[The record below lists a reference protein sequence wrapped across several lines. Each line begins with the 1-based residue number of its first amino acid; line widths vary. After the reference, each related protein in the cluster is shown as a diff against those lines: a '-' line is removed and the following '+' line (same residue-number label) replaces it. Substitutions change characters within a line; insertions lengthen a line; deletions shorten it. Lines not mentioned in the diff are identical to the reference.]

1 MAAES
6 LIADAFEVDLTRP
19 LGGAGGGL
27 PAFAVIDRRD
37 GRLGLMAVQCRRGA
51 PPRAAIIGQ
60 LLTAPIGG
68 VLSAIA
74 QGPARNSN
82 GVESW
87 FVICQAPPGAALA
100 TGADQAP
107 RAWGEQELLE
117 YLLRPAAHAL
127 ERMRER
133 NITHRAIRPDNIF
146 RAGPTDL
153 AVLGCAW
160 AGAAGEMQPALYE
173 PPYAAMCVPA
183 GRGDGSVADDVY
195 ALGVVLVVLASGR
208 VPMLGMSASE
218 IIGRKLDQGS
228 FAALAAEER
237 LPPMVADLARGML
250 AEDPEHRPRP
260 GMRVDPAGA
269 RARRVASRPPRRAQR
284 PIEIG
289 TEAAWTARTLAFAI
303 ATNSDA
309 GVRALRAGAVDRWIR
324 RSLGDGM
331 LAARLEEVARL
342 RGAQGDFEDPS
353 DDALL
358 VARAVAILDPLAP
371 LCWGSVAFW
380 PDGLGQMFAEDEP
393 AGAVAIEVL
402 GDIVETEA
410 IGVWA
415 GVRQERCDPA
425 PLRGDAHRHRA
436 ILRQRGWGGGIDRLR
451 YMLNPLLACRSPLT
465 EGSLVV
471 RIADVLPALDR
482 KSARREGR
490 DDGPID
496 RDLAAFLAARGE
508 VRIDAELSAL
518 SDPRRQAGRDLTILR
533 LLAAVQT
540 QTRGAPVPGLA
551 AWLGERVAPALA
563 LFQSRSHR
571 RQREAA
577 LSDLVRS
584 GRLSALVGVLD
595 DPEAQADDRRG
606 HAAALARVAQIDRQL
621 AMIAANG
628 PARVAMA
635 RRIGQECVGG
645 VGALGLIMAILFV
658 LLG

>member
-1 MAAES
+1 MAAET

-19 LGGAGGGL
+19 LIGAGGGL

-37 GRLGLMAVQCRRGA
+37 GRGGLMAVQCRRGA
-51 PPRAAIIGQ
+51 PPRATILGQ
-60 LLTAPIGG
+60 LLTAPIAG

-74 QGPARNSN
+74 HGPARNSN
-82 GVESW
+82 GADSW
-87 FVICQAPPGAALA
+87 FVICQAPAGAALV
-100 TGADQAP
+100 TGADQGL

-127 ERMRER
+127 EQMRER
-133 NITHRAIRPDNIF
+133 TITHRAIRPDNIF

-173 PPYAAMCVPA
+173 PPYAAMCLPS

-195 ALGVVLVVLASGR
+195 ALGVVLVVLAAGR
-208 VPMLGMSASE
+208 VPMLGMSATE
-218 IIGRKLDQGS
+218 IIGRKLEQGS
-228 FAALAAEER
+228 FAALAAEAR
-237 LPPMVADLARGML
+237 LPPMIADLARGML
-250 AEDPEHRPRP
+250 AEDPEHRPQP
-260 GMRVDPAGA
+260 AMLADPAGA
-269 RARRVASRPPRRAQR
+269 RSRRVASRPPRRAQR

-289 TEAAWTARTLAFAI
+289 AETAWTARTLAFGI

-309 GVRALRAGAVDRWIR
+309 GVRALRGGAVDRWIR

-331 LAARLEEVARL
+331 LAARLEEVVRL
-342 RGAQGDFEDPS
+342 RGAQGGLEDPS

-380 PDGLGQMFAEDEP
+380 PDGLGHMFAEDEP
-393 AGAVAIEVL
+393 AAAVAVEVL

-415 GVRQERCDPA
+415 GVRQERSDPA
-425 PLRGDAHRHRA
+425 SLRGDAHRQRT
-436 ILRQRGWGGGIDRLR
+436 ILRQRGWGGGIERLR

-465 EGSLVV
+465 DGSLVV

-482 KSARREGR
+482 KSARRDGR

-518 SDPRRQAGRDLTILR
+518 SDPRRNDSRDLTILR

-551 AWLGERVAPALA
+551 AWLAERVAPALA
-563 LFQSRSHR
+563 LYQSRSHR

-577 LSDLVRS
+577 LTDLVGS

-595 DPEAQADDRRG
+595 DPEAQVEDRRG
-606 HAAALARVAQIDRQL
+606 HAAALARITQIDRQL

-635 RRIGQECVGG
+635 RRIGQECVAG

-658 LLG
+658 LLA